1 MSSHALECSVER
13 SGDRGTTRLG
23 SSPRQRERET
33 AQGRS
38 PRQEVQVPMLARD
51 GQHDRRLSWLETN
64 NAADDSARGSE
75 REQRKVTS
83 ARLIGEG
90 WDIKKHWVGRE
101 RSDQEPE
108 DV

>member
-1 MSSHALECSVER
+1 MLEKAAIE
-13 SGDRGTTRLG
+13 GDEAGIEP
-23 SSPRQRERET
+23 SPKRQRNGAR
-33 AQGRS
+33 R
-38 PRQEVQVPMLARD
+38 RVQVPMLARGD
-51 GQHDRRLSWLETN
+51 QHDRLLFGWKQTMQLVTL
-64 NAADDSARGSE
+64 AGGSE
-75 REQRKVTS
+75 REQRKNTS